1 MPASRCKRSDLPRG
15 LLTVVEW
22 AGFPESKFQA
32 VNVASPGQP
41 HTLPPW
47 PYPLHDS
54 PAVRS
59 LPISQRS
66 VHSDHLRP
74 PHDPSDYHQETRTQ
88 PPQIRNAERSGNSVP
103 RKLAIQAKSRHRDAS
118 TGLTNAPIPS
128 IRASTVSPG
137 TITAAPGVPVVSTA
151 VAPTVVPAVINS
163 TKSAKL

>member
-1 MPASRCKRSDLPRG
+1 M
-15 LLTVVEW
+15 
-22 AGFPESKFQA
+22 
-32 VNVASPGQP
+32 ASPGQP

-47 PYPLHDS
+47 PYPLHDHPLFAPSQS
-54 PAVRS
+54 PNGAFTQAI
-59 LPISQRS
+59 LTP
-66 VHSDHLRP
+66 RP

-88 PPQIRNAERSGNSVP
+88 PPQIPNVERSGNAVP